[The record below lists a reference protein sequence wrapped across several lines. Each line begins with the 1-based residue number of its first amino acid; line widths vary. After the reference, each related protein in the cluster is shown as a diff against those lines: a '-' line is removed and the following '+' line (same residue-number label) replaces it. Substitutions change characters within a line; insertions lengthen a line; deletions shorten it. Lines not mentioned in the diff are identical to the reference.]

1 LAEALVERPAVGY
14 RSIMNSTGTALPA
27 WADRPLDPVDQ
38 LLRRRVIPLSGT
50 IDAELAN
57 DVMARL
63 LHLEGADGDAP
74 IELRISSPGGEVLAG
89 LAILDTM
96 AQVSCPV
103 HTTCV
108 GMAAS
113 MASVL
118 LAAGEP
124 GHRRAGSNA
133 RVLIH
138 QPWAG
143 QFQGQAAD
151 IERAAREA
159 LRLRERIDQILSE
172 ATGQPV
178 DKIHADSDR
187 DTWLSADEAL
197 AYGLVDE
204 IIGRAGTA
212 APSDGRSRP

>member
-1 LAEALVERPAVGY
+1 MDRIGFA
-14 RSIMNSTGTALPA
+14 IPA
-27 WADRPLDPVDQ
+27 WPDRPLDPVEQ
-38 LLRRRVIPLSGT
+38 LLRRRIIPLSGQ

-63 LHLEGADGDAP
+63 LYLEGEDAGAP
-74 IELRISSPGGEVLAG
+74 IELRINSPGGEVLAG

-96 AQVSCPV
+96 AQVTCPV
-103 HTTCV
+103 HTTCA

-118 LAAGEP
+118 LACGER
-124 GHRRAGSNA
+124 GQRRATPNA

-151 IERAAREA
+151 IERAAKEA
-159 LRLRERIDQILSE
+159 LRLRERIDQLLAE
-172 ATGQPV
+172 ATGKPLERI
-178 DKIHADSDR
+178 KADSDR
-187 DTWLSADEAL
+187 DTWFSAAEAL
-197 AYGLVDE
+197 DYGLIDQLV
-204 IIGRAGTA
+204 GAGTRNG
-212 APSDGRSRP
+212 SGNGSGNGSNGRPL